1 MTRVV
6 VSDAGPLIALAR
18 VRHLD
23 LLRRMYRQIR
33 VPPAVHTEFALRSGR
48 PGAREL
54 AHAVEAGW
62 IAVKPLAERG
72 MFSELAKLL
81 GPGEAEAIALAA
93 RESTRFLLIDESR
106 GRRVART
113 HGVPVVGVAGVLRV
127 AKSRGMLAA
136 VRPVLEEMSHT
147 GYHLSSRLVGDVLA
161 RAGE

>member
-18 VRHLD
+18 VGQLD
-23 LLRRMYRQIR
+23 LLRRLYRRIR
-33 VPPAVHTEFALRSGR
+33 VPPAVHTELAISSGR

-54 AHAVEAGW
+54 AHAFEAGW
-62 IAVKPLAERG
+62 MASRAVVDRD
-72 MFSELAKLL
+72 MVSELARLL
-81 GPGEAEAIALAA
+81 DQGEAEAIALAV
-93 RESTRFLLIDESR
+93 RESVRFLLIDESR

-113 HGVPVVGVAGVLRV
+113 QGVPVVGVAGVLLV
-127 AKSRGMLAA
+127 AKSRGMLSA
-136 VRPVLEEMSHT
+136 VAPVLGDMERA